1 MFSVRRFYWTTY
13 RCRVLITKTHGYR
26 IWHFC
31 AQSLSHCELITDEGL
46 RQIALSPCA
55 AEHLAVLELD
65 NCPNISDNGLNHL
78 MQACH
83 NLERIE
89 LYDCLHITREGIRK
103 LRVLS
108 PILSYISRSYIT
120 REKWFYGRGFVI
132 ISNRYLRTCITQLF
146 MNYRSCIPQ
155 KIQSRIIT
163 ILRPVAD
170 YNIAFSA

>member
-1 MFSVRRFYWTTY
+1 M
-13 RCRVLITKTHGYR
+13 
-26 IWHFC
+26 
-31 AQSLSHCELITDEGL
+31 ITDEGL

-103 LRVLS
+103 LRVFVPFYSYS
-108 PILSYISRSYIT
+108 PHVRALRGKRIPAADFPRS
-120 REKWFYGRGFVI
+120 VI
-132 ISNRYLRTCITQLF
+132 
-146 MNYRSCIPQ
+146 
-155 KIQSRIIT
+155 
-163 ILRPVAD
+163 
-170 YNIAFSA
+170 FSARRVAYHATGYAQTIDRAFRKKGTRNYNPASRLAAGYN

>member
-1 MFSVRRFYWTTY
+1 M
-13 RCRVLITKTHGYR
+13 
-26 IWHFC
+26 
-31 AQSLSHCELITDEGL
+31 QSLSHCELITDEGL

-108 PILSYISRSYIT
+108 CFTLFFDVHALCGKKDPVVFPAERYI
-120 REKWFYGRGFVI
+120 
-132 ISNRYLRTCITQLF
+132 
-146 MNYRSCIPQ
+146 
-155 KIQSRIIT
+155 
-163 ILRPVAD
+163 
-170 YNIAFSA
+170 